1 MVIIDSR
8 LHGNDK
14 FKIYMINNPI
24 IKINNISFAYQKE
37 NKILENINLEVF
49 GNDFL
54 GIIGPNGGGK
64 TTLLKIILGLI
75 SPDKGNVSVF
85 NKKPKKARDLIG
97 YVPQFLEID
106 LDCPVSVLDIV
117 LMGILSRKKVFQ
129 KYNDQDFELAKEVLD
144 FVDLWDL
151 RNNQIGELSGGQRQR
166 VYIARALIRKPKL
179 LILDEPTASID
190 EKSEKDFWEL
200 LKEINKNS
208 AIIIVSHDTGV
219 VFKNVNKIA
228 CLNKSLYCHDA
239 DEMTQEILDKTYKCD
254 IEILGHGLPHRVL
267 KKHKS

>member
-1 MVIIDSR
+1 MS
-8 LHGNDK
+8 
-14 FKIYMINNPI
+14 NPI
-24 IKINNISFAYQKE
+24 ITIKNLSFAYQRE
-37 NKILENINLEVF
+37 NDILEDVNLEVF
-49 GNDFL
+49 ESDFL
-54 GIIGPNGGGK
+54 GVIGPNGGGK
-64 TTLLKIILGLI
+64 TTLLKIILGLLK
-75 SPDKGNVSVF
+75 PDQGNVSVF
-85 NKKPKKARDLIG
+85 NKKPKEARDLIG

-117 LMGILSRKKVFQ
+117 LMGILSRKKIFQ
-129 KYNDQDFELAKEVLD
+129 KYNDQDLKLVEEALR
-144 FVDLWDL
+144 FVDLYNL
-151 RNNQIGELSGGQRQR
+151 KNKQIGELSGGQRQR

-228 CLNKSLYCHDA
+228 CLNKNLYCHDA

-267 KKHKS
+267 KKHK

>member
-166 VYIARALIRKPKL
+166 VYIARALIRRPKL

>member
-1 MVIIDSR
+1 M
-8 LHGNDK
+8 LT
-14 FKIYMINNPI
+14 PI
-24 IKINNISFAYQKE
+24 ITIKNLFFSYQKE
-37 NKILENINLEVF
+37 NAILENINLEVLED
-49 GNDFL
+49 DFI

-64 TTLLKIILGLI
+64 TTLLKIILGLLRPAQGDI
-75 SPDKGNVSVF
+75 LVF
-85 NKKPKKARDLIG
+85 NKKPKKARALIG

-117 LMGILSRKKVFQ
+117 LMGILGRKKIFQ
-129 KYNDQDFELAKEVLD
+129 EYNNQDLKLAKEALK
-144 FVDLWDL
+144 FVDLYNL
-151 RNNQIGELSGGQRQR
+151 KNKQIGELSGGQRQR

-200 LKEINKNS
+200 LKEINKNT
-208 AIIIVSHDTGV
+208 AIIIVSHDIGV

-228 CLNKSLYCHDA
+228 CLNKNLYCHDA
-239 DEMTQEILDKTYKCD
+239 NEITQEILDKTYKCD

-267 KKHKS
+267 KKH